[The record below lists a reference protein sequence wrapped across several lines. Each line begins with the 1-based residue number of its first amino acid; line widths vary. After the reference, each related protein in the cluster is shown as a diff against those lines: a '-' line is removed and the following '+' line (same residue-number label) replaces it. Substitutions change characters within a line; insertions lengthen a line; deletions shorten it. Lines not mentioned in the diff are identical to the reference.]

1 MFCLFFLGVNEIEV
15 TYKLRERNGRKLQKQ
30 KAADEEPAANTG
42 ASKHS

>member
-15 TYKLRERNGRKLQKQ
+15 ADGRRERNGRKLQKQ

-42 ASKHS
+42 ASKRS